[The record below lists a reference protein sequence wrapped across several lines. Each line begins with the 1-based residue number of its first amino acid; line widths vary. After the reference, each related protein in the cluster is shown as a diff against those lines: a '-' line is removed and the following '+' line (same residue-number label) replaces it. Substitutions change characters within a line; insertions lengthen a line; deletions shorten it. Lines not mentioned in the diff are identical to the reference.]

1 MKKQYETPWFDVEDI
16 VTEQSILL
24 PASLPTD
31 DDGEE
36 VGDEPNNDEHRC
48 SQPGMVEE
56 LGEETAQI
64 GH

>member
-36 VGDEPNNDEHRC
+36 VGDMYGNQR
-48 SQPGMVEE
+48 EE
-56 LGEETAQI
+56 KTWGNLW
-64 GH
+64 